1 MADLSAPITQR
12 LVTFERIGRFRDIDA
27 LLLAGDDFDD
37 HAATVYRHARRYLG
51 SKEFSVTVT
60 EDYVSIEVD
69 RFGRGAVRQV
79 ATLCRDEDCKCG
91 YPETFSVVPLVDGG
105 VILELLAVGCRRC
118 GRLEQVAA

>member
-60 EDYVSIEVD
+60 EDYVSIEAD
-69 RFGRGAVRQV
+69 RLGLYVGAELDMR
-79 ATLCRDEDCKCG
+79 AMA
-91 YPETFSVVPLVDGG
+91 SVIHRRSPRCLPD
-105 VILELLAVGCRRC
+105 LAYEMSH
-118 GRLEQVAA
+118 LTPPKDTP